1 LADAITTT
9 VLSCVGAVT
18 GIVGSI
24 LGYLGYRQSRQ
35 IKSLDLRLE
44 LRKSVSDLRATVE
57 ELPGLL
63 QRARESRA
71 AINAA
76 RGILHTGAFE
86 AWKKTWEADIA
97 TARGL
102 GAELPGST
110 DTLHRAGQSHLE
122 AKLAAMHTL
131 AKRSGKLRD
140 KYLGELSEDDRQ
152 RDHLRE
158 DMRIHRQGKLGT
170 RRE

>member
-9 VLSCVGAVT
+9 VLSYVGAVT

-76 RGILHTGAFE
+76 RGILNTGAFE
-86 AWKKTWEADIA
+86 AWKETWEADITA
-97 TARGL
+97 ARGL
-102 GAELPGST
+102 GAELPDST
-110 DTLHRAGQSHLE
+110 DTFHRTGQSHLE
-122 AKLAAMHTL
+122 AKLVAMHAL
-131 AKRSGKLRD
+131 AKRAGKLRD
-140 KYLGELSEDDRQ
+140 KYLEELSEDDRQ

-158 DMRIHRQGKLGT
+158 DMRIQMQAKLGT

>member
-1 LADAITTT
+1 MRCVAIGSRRRLTKRWSRRRVESSNAAAQRWSLGAQFRRSETTLADAITTT
-9 VLSCVGAVT
+9 VLSYVGAVT

-76 RGILHTGAFE
+76 RGIL
-86 AWKKTWEADIA
+86 
-97 TARGL
+97 
-102 GAELPGST
+102 
-110 DTLHRAGQSHLE
+110 
-122 AKLAAMHTL
+122 
-131 AKRSGKLRD
+131 
-140 KYLGELSEDDRQ
+140 
-152 RDHLRE
+152 
-158 DMRIHRQGKLGT
+158 
-170 RRE
+170 

>member
-1 LADAITTT
+1 VAEAVGTT
-9 VLSCVGAVT
+9 VLSYVGAVA

-35 IKSLDLRLE
+35 IKALDLRLE
-44 LRKSVSDLRATVE
+44 LRKSVSDLRASVE

-76 RGILHTGAFE
+76 RGILNTGAFE
-86 AWKKTWEADIA
+86 AWKGSWEVDVAA
-97 TARGL
+97 ARGL
-102 GAELPGST
+102 AAELPDSA
-110 DTLHRAGQSHLE
+110 DTFQGASQSRLE
-122 AKLAAMHTL
+122 AQLVAMHSL
-131 AKRSGKLRD
+131 ATRAGKLRD
-140 KYLGELSEDDRQ
+140 KYFAELSEDDRQ

-158 DMRIHRQGKLGT
+158 DMRVHLQSKLGAP
-170 RRE
+170 RD